1 VLGALP
7 SVDAVLVMGDL
18 VGYGPDPNAV
28 VARLRTEGVRAVQG
42 NHDRAVQDPS
52 VLDWFNDHA
61 AAALRWTRRVLSVEN
76 AAYLLG
82 LPAHRRV
89 QGNHMVHGSPRQD
102 YLWEYILEPAQAR
115 EILGGL
121 GQELCFFGHTHLPRI
136 YTADGEVIP
145 EPAAASAWYPLS
157 VPALVNPGSV
167 GQPRDGIP
175 DAAFAEVDLDGP
187 TVRFHRVPY
196 SIATT
201 QAKILAAGL
210 PEIEARRLALGM

>member
-1 VLGALP
+1 
-7 SVDAVLVMGDL
+7 MGDL

-28 VARLRTEGVRAVQG
+28 LGRLRTEGVRAVQG

-61 AAALRWTRRVLSVEN
+61 AAALRWTRRVLSAEN
-76 AAYLLG
+76 AAYLQS

-89 QGNHMVHGSPRQD
+89 QGHRMVHGSPRQG

-115 EILGGL
+115 EILDGL
-121 GQELCFFGHTHLPRI
+121 GRQLCFFGHTHLPRI

-145 EPAAASAWYPLS
+145 EPAAATGWYPLS
-157 VPALVNPGSV
+157 VPALLNPGSV

-175 DAAFAEVDLDGP
+175 DAAFAVVDLDGP
-187 TVRFHRVPY
+187 AVQFHRVAYP
-196 SIATT
+196 IATT

-210 PEIEARRLALGM
+210 PQIEARRLALGL